1 MAYSYATERSPEHSS
16 TTTCVRIQGQDYSP
30 TSRLDGRQLK
40 LPAVHQNEGRGLR
53 QSQSRS
59 YRAMSEVFGVRE
71 GPNGELR
78 PPRKHAHLLAR
89 HTIAM
94 NCDDPTSECGMA
106 PIAENG
112 IPAVFTAT
120 KIERLGF
127 HCVILHR
134 SVVSALVAAV
144 AEGLIF
150 TSSARAPVVALPYL
164 NWNRIGTS
172 LRDDR
177 F

>member
-1 MAYSYATERSPEHSS
+1 MGTPAASQHSP
-16 TTTCVRIQGQDYSP
+16 
-30 TSRLDGRQLK
+30 
-40 LPAVHQNEGRGLR
+40 
-53 QSQSRS
+53 
-59 YRAMSEVFGVRE
+59 
-71 GPNGELR
+71 
-78 PPRKHAHLLAR
+78 LLAR

-94 NCDDPTSECGMA
+94 NCDDPKSECGMA

-120 KIERLGF
+120 KIERLRF
-127 HCVILHR
+127 RCVILHR

-150 TSSARAPVVALPYL
+150 TSSARAPVVALSCL
-164 NWNRIGTS
+164 NWNGIGTS